1 MDDNYRPILV
11 TAPTSDAVTLAQAKK
26 QVEIADSDTA
36 HDEHLYELI
45 DRARDEFEADCDL
58 CIASQTWKVYADDV
72 YDGMQLQKGPI
83 QSITSI
89 KYYDTNN
96 ALQTLSTSIYNFDA
110 ANRMV
115 RLQYDQVWPSFTN
128 RWDAWEITYLCG
140 FATLPPMAVQ
150 AMLILIEKYFLGRE
164 PSREPD
170 FKTYQRLVNKMQR
183 STYP

>member
-11 TAPTSDAVTLAQAKK
+11 TAPTTDAVTLAQAKK

-36 HDEHLYELI
+36 HDEHLHELI

-58 CIASQTWKVYADDV
+58 CILPQTWKVYADQL
-72 YDGMQLQKGPI
+72 YDGMQLYKGPV

-96 ALQTLSTSIYNFDA
+96 VLQTLETSIYNFDA
-110 ANRMV
+110 ANRMI
-115 RLQYDQVWPSFTN
+115 RLQWNQLWPVATV
-128 RWDAWEITYLCG
+128 RWDAFEITYLCG

-150 AMLILIEKYFLGRE
+150 AMLILIQDYFLGRE
-164 PSREPD
+164 PSKEPT
-170 FKTYQRLVNKMQR
+170 FKAYQRLVNKMQR

>member
-11 TAPTSDAVTLAQAKK
+11 TAPTVDVVTLAQAKK
-26 QVEIADSDTA
+26 QVELADSDTA

-58 CIASQTWKVYADDV
+58 CISPQTWKFYADDM
-72 YDGMQLQKGPI
+72 DEEMQLQKGPI
-83 QSITSI
+83 QSIASI

-96 ALQTLSTSIYNFDA
+96 ALQTLSTSIYNFDV
-110 ANRMV
+110 ANRTI
-115 RLQYDQVWPSFTN
+115 RLQYNQLWPVATT

-140 FATLPPMAVQ
+140 FATVPPMAVQ

-164 PSREPD
+164 AMKEPT
-170 FKTYQRLVNKMQR
+170 FNTYQRLVNKMQR

>member
-1 MDDNYRPILV
+1 MYENYRPILV
-11 TAPTSDAVTLAQAKK
+11 TAPTADAVTLAQAKK

-45 DRARDEFEADCDL
+45 DRARDEFESDCDL
-58 CIASQTWKVYADDV
+58 CISTQSWKVYADQL
-72 YDGMQLQKGPI
+72 YDGMQLHKGPI

-89 KYYDTNN
+89 TYYDTNN
-96 ALQTLSTSIYNFDA
+96 VVVTLPTTIYNFDT
-110 ANRMV
+110 ANRKI
-115 RLQYDQVWPSFTN
+115 RLQWNQLWPVATV
-128 RWDAWEITYLCG
+128 RWDAFEINYVCG

>member
-11 TAPTSDAVTLAQAKK
+11 TAPSVDAVTIEQAKK
-26 QVEIADSDTA
+26 QCEIAESDTA
-36 HDEHLYELI
+36 HDEHLYQLI

-58 CIASQTWKVYADDV
+58 CISSQTWKVYTDDME
-72 YDGMQLQKGPI
+72 DGMQLYKGPI

-96 ALQTLSTSIYNFDA
+96 TQQTLSTSIYNFDS
-110 ANRMV
+110 ANRMI
-115 RLQYDQVWPSFTN
+115 RLQYNQLWPVATT

-140 FATLPPMAVQ
+140 FSTIPPMAVQ

-164 PSREPD
+164 ALKEPE
-170 FKTYQRLVNKMQR
+170 FRTYQRLVNKMQR